1 MAPENV
7 FSTRTEQNTSGIIVC
22 LVHLEQYLVSETKYL
37 YAADGRFRIEQ
48 LDRGYRYSC
57 IKHYLK
63 KMVQNCRYEVFN
75 NE

>member
-22 LVHLEQYLVSETKYL
+22 LVHLEQYLV
-37 YAADGRFRIEQ
+37 
-48 LDRGYRYSC
+48 
-57 IKHYLK
+57 K

-75 NE
+75 ND

>member
-37 YAADGRFRIEQ
+37 YAADDRF
-48 LDRGYRYSC
+48 
-57 IKHYLK
+57 
-63 KMVQNCRYEVFN
+63 
-75 NE
+75 